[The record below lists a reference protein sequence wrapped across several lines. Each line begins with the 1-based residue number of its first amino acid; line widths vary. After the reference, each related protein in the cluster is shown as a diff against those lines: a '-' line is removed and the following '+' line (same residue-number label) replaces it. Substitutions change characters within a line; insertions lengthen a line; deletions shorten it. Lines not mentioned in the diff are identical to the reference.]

1 MNYGHIN
8 NAVEI
13 FKEGNIGY
21 SNLTGKIFS
30 LRKITNYIYRLS
42 TLFNL
47 FPKVDIYFEASYSIF
62 KSTSKSLKFRKKN

>member
-1 MNYGHIN
+1 MNYRHIN

-30 LRKITNYIYRLS
+30 LKEKLQIIFIDYQLYLICFLKSIYI
-42 TLFNL
+42 
-47 FPKVDIYFEASYSIF
+47 
-62 KSTSKSLKFRKKN
+62 LKLPIVF